1 MPVFFKNVNIAPRGG
16 FFCEIHGEKVAGAHF
31 CDIEGRVR
39 ALMAKYRIPGTVEQ
53 VVAEYMCPRI
63 SEAPYLCTG
72 SFQKP
77 ATILPRDAMKA
88 SEEYSARNVVTA
100 DEIMRRLRICMACP
114 KHTREFCVTCTGH
127 MQRILLSFN
136 GRRTQVPEDR
146 GSGICR
152 CAKAYEAA
160 IASVEYG
167 EGEKVWDGAPGTCW
181 RFVK

>member
-1 MPVFFKNVNIAPRGG
+1 MPVFFKNTNIAPHGG
-16 FFCEIHGEKVAGAHF
+16 FFYETHGEKVSGAHF

-39 ALMAKYRIPGTVEQ
+39 ALMRKYNIPGTVEQ

-72 SFQKP
+72 GSQKP
-77 ATILPRDAMKA
+77 ATILPRDAMSA
-88 SEEYSARNVVTA
+88 SEAYVGRNVVTA

-127 MQRILLSFN
+127 MQRILLLFN

-167 EGEKVWDGAPGTCW
+167 EGEQVWAGAPDTCW